1 MSNILKLT
9 ADTIVVLDRPGM
21 HTFVC
26 FQYADKSL
34 TDAAQ
39 LLTGEP
45 VQIELSDGNG
55 DFVNGRTYSLTRAY
69 APNRHNTIGGRDNV
83 LIVEAETI

>member
-1 MSNILKLT
+1 MKTIQLK
-9 ADTIVVLDRPGM
+9 ADTIVVLDRKDM

-34 TDAAQ
+34 ADAAQ

-55 DFVNGRTYSLTRAY
+55 DFANGRTYSLMRAY
-69 APNRHNTIGGRDNV
+69 APNRNNTIGGRDNV
-83 LIVEAETI
+83 MIVEAEVI